1 MEDITIVDDV
11 FITESDI
18 LDYVDN
24 YSDSGDKEPE
34 AIKEE
39 DEDIVIEEEKEEEE
53 KELIKDNSGD
63 NKEDPETV
71 IKESEVKNDTGNN
84 TEVEIFDIL
93 DSIRS
98 GNVSDNQA
106 VVVSD
111 NIIDKPINDYTTI
124 ESYSFLIFISMFIV
138 GVVYLIRKGIPK
150 WK

>member
-1 MEDITIVDDV
+1 MEDISIVDNV
-11 FITESDI
+11 FINESDL

-24 YSDSGDKEPE
+24 IQDPVEQEPE
-34 AIKEE
+34 TIKEDNE
-39 DEDIVIEEEKEEEE
+39 DTVIEEEKEEDEA
-53 KELIKDNSGD
+53 L
-63 NKEDPETV
+63 KEDIEEDIKVDPENV

-98 GNVSDNQA
+98 GHVSDNQA

-111 NIIDKPINDYTTI
+111 NIIEKPINDYTTI
-124 ESYSFLIFISMFIV
+124 ESYSFLIFISIFIV